1 MKREFL
7 KDLGLTDE
15 SIEKVMSEYGKD
27 VQGINSKLATAEQ
40 ERDSLKSQV
49 TDRDTQIKDLGAKVG
64 NSDELQETIKKLE
77 STIKDN
83 DEKAASNLLQVK
95 QNNAVENYL
104 KDAGVRDVKAV
115 MPFIDTDTVKYDAD
129 KSELSGL
136 KEQVENIKTD
146 HDYLFQAD
154 DNNKPGINATAGGNP
169 SGAPTNDDSFAKALG
184 LHNIKED

>member
-27 VQGINSKLATAEQ
+27 IQGINSKLATAEQ

-64 NSDELQETIKKLE
+64 NSDELQETIKNFE
-77 STIKDN
+77 TTIKDN

-95 QNNAVENYL
+95 QNNAVDNYL
-104 KDAGVRDVKAV
+104 KDAGVRDV
-115 MPFIDTDTVKYDAD
+115 
-129 KSELSGL
+129 
-136 KEQVENIKTD
+136 N
-146 HDYLFQAD
+146 
-154 DNNKPGINATAGGNP
+154 
-169 SGAPTNDDSFAKALG
+169 
-184 LHNIKED
+184 